1 MREGSFIVGANWM
14 AHGESGNQHDN
25 ALMAIGVPMVT
36 LGLVLFLSHPGH
48 GRRLAWGNVEGLLA
62 KLKLLPGGLL
72 LSYVT
77 SAIVIGLIWSH
88 VYALSQVEERALHS
102 TLTARNR

>member
-1 MREGSFIVGANWM
+1 VREGSFIVGANWM

-25 ALMAIGVPMVT
+25 VLMAIGVPMVT
-36 LGLVLFLSHPGH
+36 LGLALFLSHPGH
-48 GRRLAWGNVEGLLA
+48 GRRLAWGKCRRLA